1 MNVKGNQE
9 KKLLNCSKKSVY
21 FIDIDPKNKIGS
33 KIYYRN
39 RNRNRNRNIISYYSL
54 MKLFK

>member
-39 RNRNRNRNIISYYSL
+39 RNIISYYSL